1 MYDLVTNFPI
11 RPNKSTNLG
20 SLYSII
26 LNNVFAK
33 MFDCEH
39 KDIINVLHSY
49 KDIKPNVSVI
59 RADLD
64 NLGFNNRL
72 YKDDEHIEDL
82 KNLILRL
89 TEERIIYE
97 KEETMLQCDCG
108 RIDMKIDAKNN
119 NIKLF
124 DEEDNCKFCHGIPHE
139 KTKKVLVMKLD
150 ERYLSGINVY
160 PSFLLK
166 EINMLIERF
175 KNKEIVISK
184 SRTTGIEINV
194 NGVNYNIDID
204 LLASMLPQFN
214 NSEKELI
221 TVCNRHLYNVMICNF
236 INNVLGDK
244 EIDFLLYP
252 FINGIN
258 NFQSEILDKETDK
271 ILLIMLNSLKWRNK
285 DATFD
290 ERLIEFYSSIH
301 PKKAKGLLLSLIR
314 IQEAL
319 ELETLED
326 VLYKGFGNAEM
337 IKNMKK
343 LKEINNNECVK

>member
-1 MYDLVTNFPI
+1 MYDLITNFPI

-26 LNNVFAK
+26 LNNVFAEI
-33 MFDCEH
+33 FDCEH

-49 KDIKPNVSVI
+49 KDINPNVSVI

-72 YKDDEHIEDL
+72 YKDDEYIEDL
-82 KNLILRL
+82 KNLILTL
-89 TEERIIYE
+89 IENGIVYT
-97 KEETMLQCDCG
+97 KEEKMLQCDCG
-108 RIDMKIDAKNN
+108 RIDMKVDAKNSN
-119 NIKLF
+119 LKLF
-124 DEEDNCKFCHGIPHE
+124 DEEDNCKFCHGVPSE
-139 KTKKVLVMKLD
+139 KTKKVLVMKLG
-150 ERYLSGINVY
+150 EKYLSGINVY

-166 EINMLIERF
+166 EINILIERF

-184 SRTTGIEINV
+184 SRTTGIEIDA
-194 NGVNYNIDID
+194 NGINYNIDID

-221 TVCNRHLYNVMICNF
+221 IVCNRHLYNIMICNF

-244 EIDFLLYP
+244 QIDFLLYP
-252 FINGIN
+252 FVNGIN
-258 NFQSEILDKETDK
+258 NFQSQILDNEKDK
-271 ILLIMLNSLKWRNK
+271 RLLIMLNSLKWRNK
-285 DATFD
+285 DVYFD
-290 ERLIEFYSSIH
+290 ERLIEYYSSIH
-301 PKKAKGLLLSLIR
+301 PKKAKGLLSSLIR
-314 IQEAL
+314 IQETQ
-319 ELETLED
+319 ELKSLED

-343 LKEINNNECVK
+343 LKELNDNECVK